1 MRSRKSNFVLNQT
14 VALTKKIKSCR
25 QDTLIVK
32 LEKGNNLRIH
42 CSTTA
47 LETVRKLIASKIGNS
62 STLEYLSNKGL
73 KGNIYIYIR
82 KFVKQ
87 TLCFLFY
94 FYCVTHTHT
103 GFSFIYIYIYIY
115 IHSEVVKVKEN
126 SNTTRRNK
134 RDLFTVNIYI

>member
-1 MRSRKSNFVLNQT
+1 MNQT
-14 VALTKKIKSCR
+14 VALTKKTKSCR

-32 LEKGNNLRIH
+32 LEKGKNLRIH

-62 STLEYLSNKGL
+62 STLEYLSNKDL
-73 KGNIYIYIR
+73 KGNICKY
-82 KFVKQ
+82 
-87 TLCFLFY
+87 
-94 FYCVTHTHT
+94 
-103 GFSFIYIYIYIY
+103 IYIYIYIY

-134 RDLFTVNIYI
+134 RDLFTVNIYREPPLAF

>member
-14 VALTKKIKSCR
+14 VALTKKTKSCR
-25 QDTLIVK
+25 QDTLIAK
-32 LEKGNNLRIH
+32 LEKGKNLRIH

-73 KGNIYIYIR
+73 KGNIYIYI
-82 KFVKQ
+82 
-87 TLCFLFY
+87 
-94 FYCVTHTHT
+94 
-103 GFSFIYIYIYIY
+103 Y

-134 RDLFTVNIYI
+134 RDLFTVNIYIEPPLAF

>member
-1 MRSRKSNFVLNQT
+1 MNQT

-73 KGNIYIYIR
+73 KGNIYIYI
-82 KFVKQ
+82 
-87 TLCFLFY
+87 
-94 FYCVTHTHT
+94 
-103 GFSFIYIYIYIY
+103 YIY

>member
-1 MRSRKSNFVLNQT
+1 MQSRKSNFVLNQM

-32 LEKGNNLRIH
+32 LENGNNLRIH
-42 CSTTA
+42 YTTTA

-73 KGNIYIYIR
+73 KGNIYI
-82 KFVKQ
+82 
-87 TLCFLFY
+87 
-94 FYCVTHTHT
+94 
-103 GFSFIYIYIYIY
+103 
-115 IHSEVVKVKEN
+115 HSEVVKVKEN

-134 RDLFTVNIYI
+134 RNLFTVNIYIEPKLAF